1 MTEKMNTQQRRRSRV
16 SPIVV
21 ALCTLLMGSAEG
33 FVPSGNPMPYKA
45 FVTTPTPAKVLD
57 VPARKTNTELNMFMG
72 SDGGILGIGTPEL
85 VSASCIL
92 QLKQAICLQALTIH
106 ISYVSRIFFVPI
118 ILVHNFVG
126 GLFCI
131 GSLRFV
137 QGDEGNWKVC
147 TKSEDFF

>member
-1 MTEKMNTQQRRRSRV
+1 MNTQQRRRSPV
-16 SPIVV
+16 SSTVV

-33 FVPSGNPMPYKA
+33 FVPSVNHMPYKA
-45 FVTTPTPAKVLD
+45 FVATRTSAKVLD

-72 SDGGILGIGTPEL
+72 SDGGILGIGTPEI

-92 QLKQAICLQALTIH
+92 QRKPSICLQSLTIH
-106 ISYVSRIFFVPI
+106 VSFISRNFFIPI

-126 GLFCI
+126 GLFCV

-137 QGDEGNWKVC
+137 QADEGNWKVC
-147 TKSEDFF
+147 TKF